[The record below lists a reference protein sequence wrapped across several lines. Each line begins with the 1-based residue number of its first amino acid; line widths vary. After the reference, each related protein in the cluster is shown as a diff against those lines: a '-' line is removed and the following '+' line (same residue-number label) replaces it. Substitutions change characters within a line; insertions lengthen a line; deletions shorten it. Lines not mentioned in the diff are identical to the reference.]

1 MAAWLAPAVAAGAS
15 LLGSAI
21 NKSSQS
27 SANRQNFE
35 LAKYQNAW
43 NLQQWNR
50 ENEYNH
56 PAMQMARLKQAG
68 LNPNLVYGSGTQTT
82 SASSPKAAHME
93 VAPYLQSSQDL
104 GAAAQAAINAQQL
117 QRQNELAKS
126 QSDYLRQQ
134 AITEGQKQASMAIQ
148 NAKGSIDL
156 SIARELQETSIEAG
170 RANLMKLQGEAHQS
184 MNNANITDFI
194 HRELQPLQKQMSQA
208 QLDQVRLSM
217 QNLAQDMNFNKFE
230 QDMKRAGIYPQ
241 DKIYVR
247 LLSRLIKLLF
257 PKLNLNF

>member
-1 MAAWLAPAVAAGAS
+1 MAAWLAPVVAAGAS
-15 LLGSAI
+15 LVGSAI
-21 NKSSQS
+21 NKSAQS
-27 SANRQNFE
+27 SANFKNLA
-35 LAKYQNAW
+35 LAKYQNMW

-56 PAMQMARLKQAG
+56 PTAQMSRLKQAG

-82 SASSPKAAHME
+82 SASSPKAAQME
-93 VAPYLQSSQDL
+93 VTPYLGASNDL
-104 GAAAQAAINAQQL
+104 GAAVSAAINAQNM

-134 AITEGQKQASMAIQ
+134 AITEGQKQASLAIQ
-148 NAKGSIDL
+148 NAKGSVDL
-156 SIARELQETSIEAG
+156 NIARELQETSIEAG
-170 RANLMKLQGEAHQS
+170 RANLMKLQGEAHNS
-184 MNNANITDFI
+184 MNQANISDFV
-194 HRELQPLQKQMSQA
+194 HRELQPLQKQMSEY
-208 QLDQVRLSM
+208 QLRQIDLSIR
-217 QNLAQDMNFNKFE
+217 NLIQDMNFNKFE

-247 LLSRLIKLLF
+247 LLSRLAKFLF

>member
-1 MAAWLAPAVAAGAS
+1 MAAWLLPAVAAGAS
-15 LLGSAI
+15 LVGSAI

-27 SANRQNFE
+27 SANRQNLE
-35 LAKYQNAW
+35 LAKYQNTW

-56 PAMQMARLKQAG
+56 PAMQMSRLKQAG
-68 LNPNLVYGSGTQTT
+68 LNPNLVYGSGAQTT

-117 QRQNELAKS
+117 QRQNELTKS

-134 AITEGQKQASMAIQ
+134 AITEGQKQAAMAIQ
-148 NAKGSIDL
+148 NARGSIDL
-156 SIARELQETSIEAG
+156 RIARALQETSIEAG

-208 QLDQVRLSM
+208 QLDQVYLSM

-230 QDMKRAGIYPQ
+230 QDMKRIGIYPQ
-241 DKIYVR
+241 DKIYFR
-247 LLSRLIKLLF
+247 LLTRLGKVLF